1 MNKDNVHGKSNSVND
16 VASEFNILSSIKQIV
31 NSKNIST
38 AVTSVQ
44 KLRIKPGT
52 VLTKGRTNSGS

>member
-1 MNKDNVHGKSNSVND
+1 MNKDNVHGKSNSLND
-16 VASEFNILSSIKQIV
+16 VASEVNILSSIKQIV

-38 AVTSVQ
+38 AVTSGQ

-52 VLTKGRTNSGS
+52 ASKGSINSGS

>member
-1 MNKDNVHGKSNSVND
+1 MNKDNVHGKSNSLND
-16 VASEFNILSSIKQIV
+16 VASEVNILSSIKQIV

-38 AVTSVQ
+38 GITSGQ

-52 VLTKGRTNSGS
+52 SSKGLINSGS